1 MDVRTLVCRNQKYP
15 WSAQNIQGFLQ
26 RKQGASPTEKL
37 VCLYDA
43 LSFIEVNEFLIFVP
57 QPFLK
62 LTAAPH
68 KHKPDIIPQT
78 AVTDR
83 NDSPTLELT
92 ESRISPPCQKPIRIP
107 HTGRRYPR
115 RACAY
120 LLRSWSLKTRIAPL
134 LSKSNQKTGRKF
146 WEVPVLIFWEVS
158 NLESQLDCR
167 WNHFWASIAKSQTAH
182 WKEISEIVCC
192 LPCGKLVPWNS
203 PLVWHLDVAL

>member
-1 MDVRTLVCRNQKYP
+1 MSREGGKTSVIFKTGNYQIDYVDVDFVRYFGQKYPSLCTNVRTLVCRNQKYP

-115 RACAY
+115 RACAD
-120 LLRSWSLKTRIAPL
+120 LLGSWSLKTRIAPL

-146 WEVPVLIFWEVS
+146 
-158 NLESQLDCR
+158 
-167 WNHFWASIAKSQTAH
+167 
-182 WKEISEIVCC
+182 
-192 LPCGKLVPWNS
+192 
-203 PLVWHLDVAL
+203 